1 MPNTFKIVSAGVP
14 VGTIIPYAG
23 SEAPAGW
30 LFCDG
35 QEVSRTEYAKLFA
48 VIGTTYGAGDGLTT
62 FNLPN
67 LKGRVLV
74 HRDNADTDFDTL
86 GKIGGAKTHILTV
99 DELPSHS
106 HSISDDGSHNHSISS
121 DGNHTHIISCST
133 NGGSS
138 NCIAHTGLNVN
149 TSVSTQSAGTH
160 NHGGATGYNGLHN
173 HGGATGSIGSGQ
185 AHNNLQPYFVINYII
200 RAK

>member
-48 VIGTTYGAGDGLTT
+48 VIGTTYGAGDGSTT

-99 DELPSHS
+99 DEIPSHS
-106 HSISDDGSHNHSISS
+106 HSISDDGSHNHTISS
-121 DGNHTHIISCST
+121 DGDHRHSIQCST
-133 NGGSS
+133 STS
-138 NCIAHTGLNVN
+138 YTFSISHTGNGWAG
-149 TSVSTQSAGTH
+149 SALTEPAGAH
-160 NHGGATGYNGLHN
+160 NHGGATGNNGIHN
-173 HGGATGSIGSGQ
+173 HGGATGNTGSGQ

>member
-48 VIGTTYGAGDGLTT
+48 VIGTIYGAGDGSTT

-99 DELPSHS
+99 DEIPSHS
-106 HSISDDGSHNHSISS
+106 HSISDDGSHNHTISS
-121 DGNHTHIISCST
+121 DGDHIHSIQCCTSTSCISSISHKGEGWDRSAST
-133 NGGSS
+133 KP
-138 NCIAHTGLNVN
+138 
-149 TSVSTQSAGTH
+149 AGAH
-160 NHGGATGYNGLHN
+160 NHGGATGNNGIHN
-173 HGGATGSIGSGQ
+173 HGGATGNTGSGQ

>member
-48 VIGTTYGAGDGLTT
+48 VIGTIYGAGDGSTT

-99 DELPSHS
+99 DEIPSHS
-106 HSISDDGSHNHSISS
+106 HSISDDGSHNHTISS
-121 DGNHTHIISCST
+121 DGDHIHSIQCST
-133 NGGSS
+133 STSYISSISHTGNGG
-138 NCIAHTGLNVN
+138 AR
-149 TSVSTQSAGTH
+149 SALTKPAGAH
-160 NHGGATGYNGLHN
+160 NHGGATGNNGIHN
-173 HGGATGSIGSGQ
+173 HGGATGNTGSGQ